1 MVQQNS
7 STARPF
13 QLSVASERKAAPCF
27 KLIPHGLSHLI
38 SFLVRFQQKRLVRD
52 PIEFLFCAVC
62 SHIDFPACVDVIK
75 FQGCYCI
82 SFKTPL
88 DGHFQMHFVRV
99 SKLEM
104 KHLALFFWSF
114 ISSLNRIHAQLLNLN
129 LCTPILTSFPFNICI
144 CNTMALMCNGALF
157 RGIWA

>member
-1 MVQQNS
+1 MQQNS

-13 QLSVASERKAAPCF
+13 QLSVASEQKAAACF

-52 PIEFLFCAVC
+52 PIEFLFGAVC

-75 FQGCYCI
+75 VQGCYCI

-88 DGHFQMHFVRV
+88 DGLFQMHFVKEFQNFQVR
-99 SKLEM
+99 
-104 KHLALFFWSF
+104 
-114 ISSLNRIHAQLLNLN
+114 N
-129 LCTPILTSFPFNICI
+129 
-144 CNTMALMCNGALF
+144 
-157 RGIWA
+157 